1 MCQQIVSAHV
11 TISQLM
17 SESLQQRRGRNPATG
32 TSGTKINTPSTILE
46 QKVVLVIDS
55 FGTKNSAMN
64 IPICSSVT
72 KYSALIATLIETP
85 LST

>member
-1 MCQQIVSAHV
+1 
-11 TISQLM
+11 M
-17 SESLQQRRGRNPATG
+17 SESLQQRRERPL
-32 TSGTKINTPSTILE
+32 SHEQRLIPPSIILE

-72 KYSALIATLIETP
+72 KYSALVATP